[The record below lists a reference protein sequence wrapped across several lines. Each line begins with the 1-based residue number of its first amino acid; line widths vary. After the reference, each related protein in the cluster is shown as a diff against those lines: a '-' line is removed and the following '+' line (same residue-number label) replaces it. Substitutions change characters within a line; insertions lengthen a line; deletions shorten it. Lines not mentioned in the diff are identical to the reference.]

1 MKEMQKLVKEK
12 EANDAKMAVQD
23 LNRAQMSA
31 YNRTMDQETSYA
43 ERLDEIG
50 SRIAEI
56 EAMMLEY
63 TEKYGG

>member
-1 MKEMQKLVKEK
+1 
-12 EANDAKMAVQD
+12 
-23 LNRAQMSA
+23 
-31 YNRTMDQETSYA
+31 MDQETSYA